1 METFFMLDWVF
12 SPYPGFHAVF
22 PVNKCHK
29 VLIHLKETESL
40 LILPVSVGWIAS
52 EILRRIYF
60 NKEY

>member
-22 PVNKCHK
+22 PVNKCQK

-52 EILRRIYF
+52 EIL
-60 NKEY
+60 

>member
-52 EILRRIYF
+52 EIL
-60 NKEY
+60 